1 MQDTNDKMNE
11 LMDAFNKKLKTRRIL
26 LMSKYTD
33 ITEAPISVQDEI
45 YTIQTLLNILEVSE
59 SDYITEK
66 VKSSNEI
73 EINVT
78 LIEEYE
84 NNLKKFDIFKEMNS
98 SDVSEKDESEYIKK
112 EQEKINKIPVN
123 QYTIRKQLIEEKYP
137 NIENAPQ
144 SIIDEYKNLEILIK
158 MINESNNDGIEKEEA
173 EDQTKIDVKNIKI
186 YNSILKI
193 NKTLQIINSRHLQPP
208 KKVIDEAIDKKIDE
222 QINSIPNDRE
232 ELKRKIR
239 ENELRI
245 DAITKSSK
253 MISDIDQTIN
263 INTEIKN
270 SVNQEIKEQSA
281 SILLESLKAKI
292 EEQLKTKTEQNI
304 TIVNPEV
311 KIEQNINI
319 SEPQIKVENTSA
331 PIVEEIKIEK
341 TIEPLDEQVIDI
353 IDNEHDETN
362 IIERI
367 YQAHFKTESKPDKD
381 GIIVAKSVPVEKKEV
396 KVDEKETKV
405 EEKKP
410 QTPEKVVMAVQ
421 TLIKGQEKTLISP
434 EYIKQNEKSEIF
446 KKVEK
451 DIKEEKVSVNPVKTI
466 TKKDLEAIYGQRKNE
481 PGFYEAIDIVNEALE
496 KDKK

>member
-26 LMSKYTD
+26 LMSKYSD

-59 SDYITEK
+59 SDYTTEK

-270 SVNQEIKEQSA
+270 SVNQETKEQSA
-281 SILLESLKAKI
+281 SRLLESLKAKI

-304 TIVNPEV
+304 TILNPEIKV
-311 KIEQNINI
+311 EQNINI
-319 SEPQIKVENTSA
+319 SEPQIKVENTPA
-331 PIVEEIKIEK
+331 PIVEEIKIEL
-341 TIEPLDEQVIDI
+341 TEEQIIDI
-353 IDNEHDETN
+353 IDTEHDETN
-362 IIERI
+362 IIEQI

>member
-26 LMSKYTD
+26 LMSKYSD
-33 ITEAPISVQDEI
+33 ITSAPISVQDEI

-59 SDYITEK
+59 SDFTTEK
-66 VKSSNEI
+66 VKSSNDI

-98 SDVSEKDESEYIKK
+98 SDVSEKDESEYIRK
-112 EQEKINKIPVN
+112 EQEKIDKIPVN

-158 MINESNNDGIEKEEA
+158 LINESNNEGIETEEA
-173 EDQTKIDVKNIKI
+173 DDKTRIDIKNIKI

-245 DAITKSSK
+245 EAITKSSK
-253 MISDIDQTIN
+253 MISNIDQTIN

-270 SVNQEIKEQSA
+270 SVSQELKEPSSS
-281 SILLESLKAKI
+281 SILESLKAKI
-292 EEQLKTKTEQNI
+292 EQELNSK
-304 TIVNPEV
+304 P
-311 KIEQNINI
+311 
-319 SEPQIKVENTSA
+319 
-331 PIVEEIKIEK
+331 EIKE
-341 TIEPLDEQVIDI
+341 EQVINKLNVEIGKDNNIDILKSKSIEETKSEDILPIEEQKNNI
-353 IDNEHDETN
+353 IDEEQDATN
-362 IIERI
+362 IIEQI
-367 YQAHFKTESKPDKD
+367 YKAHFETQNKPDKD
-381 GIIVAKSVPVEKKEV
+381 GIIVAKSVPVEKKEI
-396 KVDEKETKV
+396 KV

-434 EYIKQNEKSEIF
+434 EYIKETEKTEIF
-446 KKVEK
+446 KKTEK
-451 DIKEEKVSVNPVKTI
+451 EEKEEKVSLNPVKTI
-466 TKKDLEAIYGQRKNE
+466 TRQDLEAIYGQRKNE
-481 PGFYEAIDIVNEALE
+481 PGFYEAIDIVNEELE

>member
-1 MQDTNDKMNE
+1 MQNTNDKMNE

-26 LMSKYTD
+26 LMSKYSD
-33 ITEAPISVQDEI
+33 ITSAPISVQDEI

-59 SDYITEK
+59 SDFTTEK
-66 VKSSNEI
+66 VKSSNDI

-158 MINESNNDGIEKEEA
+158 MINESDVDGIETEEA

-245 DAITKSSK
+245 EAITKSSK

-270 SVNQEIKEQSA
+270 SVNQETKEQSA
-281 SILLESLKAKI
+281 SRLLENLKAKI
-292 EEQLKTKTEQNI
+292 EEQLNTKQNI
-304 TIVNPEV
+304 TIVNPEIKV
-311 KIEQNINI
+311 EQNINI
-319 SEPQIKVENTSA
+319 SEPQIKVENTST
-331 PIVEEIKIEK
+331 PIVEEIKIEL
-341 TIEPLDEQVIDI
+341 TEEQIIDI
-353 IDNEHDETN
+353 IDTEHDETN
-362 IIERI
+362 IIEQI

-434 EYIKQNEKSEIF
+434 EYIKETEKTEIF
-446 KKVEK
+446 KKPEK
-451 DIKEEKVSVNPVKTI
+451 EEKEEKVSLNPVKTI
-466 TKKDLEAIYGQRKNE
+466 TRKDLEAIYGQRKNE
-481 PGFYEAIDIVNEALE
+481 PGFYEAIDIVNEELE

>member
-1 MQDTNDKMNE
+1 
-11 LMDAFNKKLKTRRIL
+11 
-26 LMSKYTD
+26 
-33 ITEAPISVQDEI
+33 
-45 YTIQTLLNILEVSE
+45 
-59 SDYITEK
+59 
-66 VKSSNEI
+66 
-73 EINVT
+73 
-78 LIEEYE
+78 
-84 NNLKKFDIFKEMNS
+84 MNS

-158 MINESNNDGIEKEEA
+158 MINESNSGGIENEEA
-173 EDQTKIDVKNIKI
+173 EDPTKIDVKNIKI

-270 SVNQEIKEQSA
+270 SVNQETKEQSA
-281 SILLESLKAKI
+281 SRLLESLKAKI

-304 TIVNPEV
+304 TILNPEIKV
-311 KIEQNINI
+311 EQNINI
-319 SEPQIKVENTSA
+319 PEPQIKVENTPA
-331 PIVEEIKIEK
+331 PIVEEIKIEL
-341 TIEPLDEQVIDI
+341 TEEQIIDI
-353 IDNEHDETN
+353 IDTEHDETN
-362 IIERI
+362 IIEQI

-434 EYIKQNEKSEIF
+434 EYINETQKAEIF
-446 KKVEK
+446 KKVDK

>member
-59 SDYITEK
+59 SDYTTEK

-158 MINESNNDGIEKEEA
+158 MINESNVDGIETEEA

-245 DAITKSSK
+245 EAITKSSK

-270 SVNQEIKEQSA
+270 SVNQETKEQSA
-281 SILLESLKAKI
+281 SSLLESLKAKI
-292 EEQLKTKTEQNI
+292 EEQLNTKQNI
-304 TIVNPEV
+304 TILNPEIKV
-311 KIEQNINI
+311 EQNINI
-319 SEPQIKVENTSA
+319 SEPQIKVENTST
-331 PIVEEIKIEK
+331 PIVEEIKIEL
-341 TIEPLDEQVIDI
+341 TEEQIIDI
-353 IDNEHDETN
+353 IDTEHDETN
-362 IIERI
+362 IIEQI

-381 GIIVAKSVPVEKKEV
+381 GIIVAKSVPVEKKEGE
-396 KVDEKETKV
+396 VDEKETKV

-434 EYIKQNEKSEIF
+434 EYINETQKAEIF
-446 KKVEK
+446 KKVDK

-466 TKKDLEAIYGQRKNE
+466 TKKELEAIYGQRKNE

>member
-1 MQDTNDKMNE
+1 MQNTNDKMNE

-26 LMSKYTD
+26 LMSKYSD
-33 ITEAPISVQDEI
+33 ITSAPISVQDEI

-59 SDYITEK
+59 SDFTTEK
-66 VKSSNEI
+66 VKSSNDI

-98 SDVSEKDESEYIKK
+98 SDVSEKDESEYIRK
-112 EQEKINKIPVN
+112 EQEKIDKIPVN
-123 QYTIRKQLIEEKYP
+123 QYIIRKQLIEEKYP

-158 MINESNNDGIEKEEA
+158 LINESNNEGIETEEA
-173 EDQTKIDVKNIKI
+173 DDKTRIDIKNIKI

-245 DAITKSSK
+245 EAITKSSK
-253 MISDIDQTIN
+253 MISNIDQTIN

-270 SVNQEIKEQSA
+270 SVSQELKEPS
-281 SILLESLKAKI
+281 SSSVLESLKAKI
-292 EEQLKTKTEQNI
+292 EQELNSK
-304 TIVNPEV
+304 P
-311 KIEQNINI
+311 
-319 SEPQIKVENTSA
+319 
-331 PIVEEIKIEK
+331 EIKE
-341 TIEPLDEQVIDI
+341 EQVINKLNVEIGKDNNIDILKSKSIEETKSEDVLPIEEQENNI
-353 IDNEHDETN
+353 IDEEQDATN
-362 IIERI
+362 IIEQI
-367 YQAHFKTESKPDKD
+367 YKAHFETQNKPDKD
-381 GIIVAKSVPVEKKEV
+381 GIIVAKSVPVEKKEI
-396 KVDEKETKV
+396 KA

-410 QTPEKVVMAVQ
+410 QTSEKIVMAVQ

-434 EYIKQNEKSEIF
+434 EYIKETGKTEIF
-446 KKVEK
+446 KKPEK
-451 DIKEEKVSVNPVKTI
+451 EEKEEKVSLNPVKTI
-466 TKKDLEAIYGQRKNE
+466 TRQDLEAIYGQRKNE
-481 PGFYEAIDIVNEALE
+481 PGFYEAIDIVNEELE

>member
-59 SDYITEK
+59 SDYTTEK
-66 VKSSNEI
+66 VQSSNEI

-270 SVNQEIKEQSA
+270 SVNS
-281 SILLESLKAKI
+281 
-292 EEQLKTKTEQNI
+292 
-304 TIVNPEV
+304 EV
-311 KIEQNINI
+311 KVEQNINI

-353 IDNEHDETN
+353 IDAEHDETN
-362 IIERI
+362 IIEQI
-367 YQAHFKTESKPDKD
+367 YQAHLKIENKPDKD

-396 KVDEKETKV
+396 KLDEKETKV
-405 EEKKP
+405 EEKKS

>member
-59 SDYITEK
+59 SDYTTEK

-158 MINESNNDGIEKEEA
+158 MINESDVDGIEKEEA

-245 DAITKSSK
+245 EAITKSSK

-270 SVNQEIKEQSA
+270 SVNQETKEQSA
-281 SILLESLKAKI
+281 SRLLENLKAKI
-292 EEQLKTKTEQNI
+292 EEQLNTKQNI
-304 TIVNPEV
+304 TILNPEIKV
-311 KIEQNINI
+311 EQNINI
-319 SEPQIKVENTSA
+319 SEPQIKVENTST
-331 PIVEEIKIEK
+331 PIVEEIKIEL
-341 TIEPLDEQVIDI
+341 TEEQIIDI
-353 IDNEHDETN
+353 IDTEHDETN
-362 IIERI
+362 IIEQI
-367 YQAHFKTESKPDKD
+367 YQAHFKAENKPDKD

-434 EYIKQNEKSEIF
+434 EYINETQKAEIF

>member
-26 LMSKYTD
+26 LMSKYSD

-59 SDYITEK
+59 SDYTTEK

-270 SVNQEIKEQSA
+270 SVNQETKEQSA
-281 SILLESLKAKI
+281 SRLLESLKAKI

-304 TIVNPEV
+304 TILNPEIKV
-311 KIEQNINI
+311 EQNINI
-319 SEPQIKVENTSA
+319 SEPQIKVENTPA
-331 PIVEEIKIEK
+331 PIVEEIKIEL
-341 TIEPLDEQVIDI
+341 TEEQIIDI
-353 IDNEHDETN
+353 IDTEHDETN
-362 IIERI
+362 IIEQI

-434 EYIKQNEKSEIF
+434 EYINETQKAEIF
-446 KKVEK
+446 KKVDK

-481 PGFYEAIDIVNEALE
+481 PGFYEAIDIVNEAL
-496 KDKK
+496 

>member
-26 LMSKYTD
+26 LMSKYSD

-59 SDYITEK
+59 SDYTTEK

-270 SVNQEIKEQSA
+270 SVNS
-281 SILLESLKAKI
+281 
-292 EEQLKTKTEQNI
+292 
-304 TIVNPEV
+304 EV
-311 KIEQNINI
+311 KVEQNINI

-341 TIEPLDEQVIDI
+341 TIEPSDEQVIDI
-353 IDNEHDETN
+353 IDAEHDETN
-362 IIERI
+362 IIEQI
-367 YQAHFKTESKPDKD
+367 YQAHLKIENKPDKD

-396 KVDEKETKV
+396 KLDEKETKV
-405 EEKKP
+405 EEKKS

>member
-59 SDYITEK
+59 SDYTTEK

-112 EQEKINKIPVN
+112 EQEKINKMPVN

-245 DAITKSSK
+245 EAITKSSK

-270 SVNQEIKEQSA
+270 SVNQETKEQSA
-281 SILLESLKAKI
+281 SRLLENLKAKI
-292 EEQLKTKTEQNI
+292 EEQLNTKQNI
-304 TIVNPEV
+304 TILNPEIKV
-311 KIEQNINI
+311 EQNINI
-319 SEPQIKVENTSA
+319 SEPQIKVENTST
-331 PIVEEIKIEK
+331 PIVEEIKIEL
-341 TIEPLDEQVIDI
+341 TEEQIIDI
-353 IDNEHDETN
+353 IDTEHDETN
-362 IIERI
+362 IIEQI

-381 GIIVAKSVPVEKKEV
+381 GIIVAKSVPVEK
-396 KVDEKETKV
+396 KETKV

>member
-59 SDYITEK
+59 SDYTTEK

-158 MINESNNDGIEKEEA
+158 MINESDVDGIEKEEA

-245 DAITKSSK
+245 EAITKSSK

-270 SVNQEIKEQSA
+270 SVNQETKEQSA
-281 SILLESLKAKI
+281 SSLLESLKAKI

-319 SEPQIKVENTSA
+319 SEPQIKVENTST
-331 PIVEEIKIEK
+331 PIVEEIKIEP
-341 TIEPLDEQVIDI
+341 TEEQIIDI
-353 IDNEHDETN
+353 IDTEPDETN
-362 IIERI
+362 IIEQI
-367 YQAHFKTESKPDKD
+367 YQAHFKAENNPDKD
-381 GIIVAKSVPVEKKEV
+381 GIIVAKSVPVEKKEI
-396 KVDEKETKV
+396 KLDEKEVKV

-434 EYIKQNEKSEIF
+434 EYINETQKAEIF
-446 KKVEK
+446 KKIEK

>member
-1 MQDTNDKMNE
+1 MQNTNDKMNE

-26 LMSKYTD
+26 LMSKYSD
-33 ITEAPISVQDEI
+33 ITSAPISVQDEI

-59 SDYITEK
+59 SDFTTEK
-66 VKSSNEI
+66 VKSSNDI

-98 SDVSEKDESEYIKK
+98 SDVSEKDESEYIRK
-112 EQEKINKIPVN
+112 EQEKIDKIPVN
-123 QYTIRKQLIEEKYP
+123 QYIIRKQLIEEKYP

-158 MINESNNDGIEKEEA
+158 LINESNNEGIETEEA
-173 EDQTKIDVKNIKI
+173 DDKTRIDIKNIKI

-245 DAITKSSK
+245 EAITKLSK
-253 MISDIDQTIN
+253 MISNIDQTIN

-270 SVNQEIKEQSA
+270 SVSQELKEPSSS
-281 SILLESLKAKI
+281 SILESLKAKI
-292 EEQLKTKTEQNI
+292 EQELNSK
-304 TIVNPEV
+304 P
-311 KIEQNINI
+311 
-319 SEPQIKVENTSA
+319 
-331 PIVEEIKIEK
+331 EIKE
-341 TIEPLDEQVIDI
+341 EQVINKLNVEIGKDNNIDILKSKSIEETKSEDILPIEEQKNNI
-353 IDNEHDETN
+353 IDEEQDATN
-362 IIERI
+362 IIEQI
-367 YQAHFKTESKPDKD
+367 YKAHFETQNKPDKD
-381 GIIVAKSVPVEKKEV
+381 GIIVAKSVPVEKKEI
-396 KVDEKETKV
+396 KV

-434 EYIKQNEKSEIF
+434 EYIKETEKTEIF
-446 KKVEK
+446 KKTEK
-451 DIKEEKVSVNPVKTI
+451 EEKEEKVSLNPVKTI
-466 TKKDLEAIYGQRKNE
+466 TRQDLEAIYGQRKNE
-481 PGFYEAIDIVNEALE
+481 PGFYEAIDIVNEELE

>member
-59 SDYITEK
+59 SDYTTEK

-281 SILLESLKAKI
+281 ARLLENLKAKI
-292 EEQLKTKTEQNI
+292 EEQLNTKQNI
-304 TIVNPEV
+304 TILNPEIKV
-311 KIEQNINI
+311 EQNINI
-319 SEPQIKVENTSA
+319 SEPQIKVENTST
-331 PIVEEIKIEK
+331 PIVEEIKIEL
-341 TIEPLDEQVIDI
+341 TEEQIIDI
-353 IDNEHDETN
+353 IDTEHDETN
-362 IIERI
+362 IIEQI

-434 EYIKQNEKSEIF
+434 EYINETQKAEIF
-446 KKVEK
+446 KKVDK

>member
-59 SDYITEK
+59 SDYTTEK

-208 KKVIDEAIDKKIDE
+208 RKVIDEAIDKKIDE

-270 SVNQEIKEQSA
+270 SVNQETKEQSA
-281 SILLESLKAKI
+281 SRLLESLKAKI

-304 TIVNPEV
+304 TILNPEIKV
-311 KIEQNINI
+311 EQNINI
-319 SEPQIKVENTSA
+319 SEPQIKVENTPA
-331 PIVEEIKIEK
+331 PIVEEIKIEL
-341 TIEPLDEQVIDI
+341 TEEQIIDI
-353 IDNEHDETN
+353 IDTEHDETN
-362 IIERI
+362 IIEQI

-381 GIIVAKSVPVEKKEV
+381 GIIVAKSVPVEK
-396 KVDEKETKV
+396 KETKV

-434 EYIKQNEKSEIF
+434 EYINETQKAEIF
-446 KKVEK
+446 KKVDK

>member
-1 MQDTNDKMNE
+1 MQNTNDKMNE

-26 LMSKYTD
+26 LMSKYSD
-33 ITEAPISVQDEI
+33 ITSAPISVQDEI

-59 SDYITEK
+59 SDFTTEK
-66 VKSSNEI
+66 VKSSNDI

-98 SDVSEKDESEYIKK
+98 SDVSEKDESEYIRK
-112 EQEKINKIPVN
+112 EQEKIDKIPVN

-158 MINESNNDGIEKEEA
+158 LINESNNEGIETEEA
-173 EDQTKIDVKNIKI
+173 DDKTRIDIKNIKI

-245 DAITKSSK
+245 EAITKSSK
-253 MISDIDQTIN
+253 MISNIDQTIN

-270 SVNQEIKEQSA
+270 SVSQELKEPSSS
-281 SILLESLKAKI
+281 SILESLKAKI
-292 EEQLKTKTEQNI
+292 EQELNSK
-304 TIVNPEV
+304 P
-311 KIEQNINI
+311 
-319 SEPQIKVENTSA
+319 
-331 PIVEEIKIEK
+331 EIKE
-341 TIEPLDEQVIDI
+341 EQVINKLNVEIGKDNNIDILKSKSIEETKSEDILPIEEQKNNI
-353 IDNEHDETN
+353 IDEEQDATN
-362 IIERI
+362 IIEQI
-367 YQAHFKTESKPDKD
+367 YKAHFETQNKPDKD
-381 GIIVAKSVPVEKKEV
+381 GIIVAKSVPVEKKEI
-396 KVDEKETKV
+396 KV

-434 EYIKQNEKSEIF
+434 EYIKETEKTEIF
-446 KKVEK
+446 KKTEK
-451 DIKEEKVSVNPVKTI
+451 EEKEEKVSLNPVKTI
-466 TKKDLEAIYGQRKNE
+466 TRQDLEAIYGQRKNE
-481 PGFYEAIDIVNEALE
+481 PGFYEAIDIVNEELE

>member
-1 MQDTNDKMNE
+1 MQNTNDKMNE

-26 LMSKYTD
+26 LMSKYSD
-33 ITEAPISVQDEI
+33 ITSAPISVQDEI

-59 SDYITEK
+59 SDFTTEK
-66 VKSSNEI
+66 VKSSNDI

-98 SDVSEKDESEYIKK
+98 SDVSEKDESEYIRK
-112 EQEKINKIPVN
+112 EQEKIDKIPVN
-123 QYTIRKQLIEEKYP
+123 QYIIRKQLIEEKYP

-158 MINESNNDGIEKEEA
+158 LINESNNEGIETEEA
-173 EDQTKIDVKNIKI
+173 DDKTRIDIKNIKI

-245 DAITKSSK
+245 EAITKSSK
-253 MISDIDQTIN
+253 MISNIDQTIN

-270 SVNQEIKEQSA
+270 SVSQELKEPSSS
-281 SILLESLKAKI
+281 SILESLKAKI
-292 EEQLKTKTEQNI
+292 EQELNSK
-304 TIVNPEV
+304 P
-311 KIEQNINI
+311 
-319 SEPQIKVENTSA
+319 
-331 PIVEEIKIEK
+331 EIKE
-341 TIEPLDEQVIDI
+341 EQVINKLNVEIGKDNNIDILKSKSIEETKSEDILPIEEQKNNI
-353 IDNEHDETN
+353 IDEEQDATN
-362 IIERI
+362 IIEQI
-367 YQAHFKTESKPDKD
+367 YKAHFETQNKPDKD
-381 GIIVAKSVPVEKKEV
+381 GIIVAKSVPVEKKEI
-396 KVDEKETKV
+396 KV

-434 EYIKQNEKSEIF
+434 EYIKETEKTEIF
-446 KKVEK
+446 KKPEK
-451 DIKEEKVSVNPVKTI
+451 EEKEEKVSLNPVKTI
-466 TKKDLEAIYGQRKNE
+466 TRKDLEAIYGQRKNE
-481 PGFYEAIDIVNEALE
+481 PGFYEAIDIVNEELE

>member
-26 LMSKYTD
+26 LMSKYSD
-33 ITEAPISVQDEI
+33 ITSAPISVQDEI

-59 SDYITEK
+59 SDFTTEK
-66 VKSSNEI
+66 VKSSNDI

-98 SDVSEKDESEYIKK
+98 SDVSEKDESEYIRK
-112 EQEKINKIPVN
+112 EQEKIDKIPVN

-158 MINESNNDGIEKEEA
+158 LINESNNEGIEAEEA
-173 EDQTKIDVKNIKI
+173 DDKTKIDIKNIKI

-245 DAITKSSK
+245 EAITKSSK
-253 MISDIDQTIN
+253 MISNIDQTIN

-270 SVNQEIKEQSA
+270 SVSQELKEPSSS
-281 SILLESLKAKI
+281 SILESLKAKI
-292 EEQLKTKTEQNI
+292 EQELNSK
-304 TIVNPEV
+304 P
-311 KIEQNINI
+311 
-319 SEPQIKVENTSA
+319 
-331 PIVEEIKIEK
+331 EIKE
-341 TIEPLDEQVIDI
+341 EQVINKLNVEIGKDNNIDILKSKSSEETKSEDVLPIEEQANNI
-353 IDNEHDETN
+353 IDEEQDATN
-362 IIERI
+362 IIEQI
-367 YQAHFKTESKPDKD
+367 YKAHFETQNKPDKD
-381 GIIVAKSVPVEKKEV
+381 GIIVAKSVPVEKKEI
-396 KVDEKETKV
+396 KV

-434 EYIKQNEKSEIF
+434 EYIKETEKTEIF
-446 KKVEK
+446 KKPEK
-451 DIKEEKVSVNPVKTI
+451 EEKEEKVSLNPVKTI
-466 TKKDLEAIYGQRKNE
+466 TRQDLEAIYGQRKNE
-481 PGFYEAIDIVNEALE
+481 PGFYEAIDIVNEELE

>member
-59 SDYITEK
+59 SDYTTEK

-112 EQEKINKIPVN
+112 EQEKINKMPVN

-158 MINESNNDGIEKEEA
+158 MINESNVDGIETEEA

-245 DAITKSSK
+245 EAITKSSK

-270 SVNQEIKEQSA
+270 SVNQETKEQSA
-281 SILLESLKAKI
+281 SRLLENLKAKI
-292 EEQLKTKTEQNI
+292 EEQLNTKQNI
-304 TIVNPEV
+304 TILNPEIKV
-311 KIEQNINI
+311 EQNINI
-319 SEPQIKVENTSA
+319 SEPQIKVENTST
-331 PIVEEIKIEK
+331 PIVEEIKIEL
-341 TIEPLDEQVIDI
+341 TEEQIIDI
-353 IDNEHDETN
+353 IDTEHDETN
-362 IIERI
+362 IIEQI

-381 GIIVAKSVPVEKKEV
+381 GIIVAKSVPVEK
-396 KVDEKETKV
+396 KETKV

-434 EYIKQNEKSEIF
+434 EYINETQKAEIF
-446 KKVEK
+446 KKVDK

>member
-26 LMSKYTD
+26 LMSKYSD

-59 SDYITEK
+59 SDYTTEK

-270 SVNQEIKEQSA
+270 SVNQETKEQSA
-281 SILLESLKAKI
+281 SRLLESLKAKI

-304 TIVNPEV
+304 TILNPEIKV
-311 KIEQNINI
+311 EQNINI
-319 SEPQIKVENTSA
+319 SEPQIKVENTPA
-331 PIVEEIKIEK
+331 PIVEEIKIEL
-341 TIEPLDEQVIDI
+341 TEEQIIDI
-353 IDNEHDETN
+353 IDTEHDETN
-362 IIERI
+362 IIEQI

-434 EYIKQNEKSEIF
+434 EYINETQKAEIF
-446 KKVEK
+446 KKVDK
-451 DIKEEKVSVNPVKTI
+451 DIKEEKVSVNSVKTI

>member
-26 LMSKYTD
+26 LMSKYSD

-59 SDYITEK
+59 SDYTTEK

-245 DAITKSSK
+245 EAITKSSK
-253 MISDIDQTIN
+253 IISDIDQTIN

-270 SVNQEIKEQSA
+270 SVNQETKEQSA
-281 SILLESLKAKI
+281 SRLLENLKAKI
-292 EEQLKTKTEQNI
+292 EEQLNTKQNI
-304 TIVNPEV
+304 TILNPEIKV
-311 KIEQNINI
+311 EQNINI
-319 SEPQIKVENTSA
+319 SEPQIKVENTST
-331 PIVEEIKIEK
+331 PIVEEIKIEL
-341 TIEPLDEQVIDI
+341 TEEQIIDI
-353 IDNEHDETN
+353 IDTEHDETN
-362 IIERI
+362 IIEQI

>member
-59 SDYITEK
+59 SDYTTEK

-270 SVNQEIKEQSA
+270 SVNQETKEQSA
-281 SILLESLKAKI
+281 SRLLESLKAKI

-304 TIVNPEV
+304 TILNPEIKV
-311 KIEQNINI
+311 EQNINI
-319 SEPQIKVENTSA
+319 SEPQIKVENTPA
-331 PIVEEIKIEK
+331 PIVEEIKIEL
-341 TIEPLDEQVIDI
+341 TEEQIIDI
-353 IDNEHDETN
+353 IDTEHDETN
-362 IIERI
+362 IIEQI

-434 EYIKQNEKSEIF
+434 EYIKQTEKSEIF

>member
-59 SDYITEK
+59 SDYTTEK

-158 MINESNNDGIEKEEA
+158 MINESDVDGIETEEA

-281 SILLESLKAKI
+281 ARLLENLKAKI
-292 EEQLKTKTEQNI
+292 EEQLNTKQNI
-304 TIVNPEV
+304 TILNPEIKV
-311 KIEQNINI
+311 EQNINI
-319 SEPQIKVENTSA
+319 SEPQIKVENTST
-331 PIVEEIKIEK
+331 PIVEEIKIEL
-341 TIEPLDEQVIDI
+341 TEEQIIDI
-353 IDNEHDETN
+353 IDTEHDETN
-362 IIERI
+362 IIEQI

-434 EYIKQNEKSEIF
+434 EYINETQKAEIF
-446 KKVEK
+446 KKVDK

>member
-59 SDYITEK
+59 SDYTTEK

-158 MINESNNDGIEKEEA
+158 MINESNNDSIEKEEA

-270 SVNQEIKEQSA
+270 SVNQETKEQSA
-281 SILLESLKAKI
+281 SRLLENLKAKI
-292 EEQLKTKTEQNI
+292 EEQLNTKQNI
-304 TIVNPEV
+304 TILNPEIKV
-311 KIEQNINI
+311 EQNINI
-319 SEPQIKVENTSA
+319 SEPQIKVENTST
-331 PIVEEIKIEK
+331 PIVEEIKIEL
-341 TIEPLDEQVIDI
+341 TEEQIIDI
-353 IDNEHDETN
+353 IDTEHDETN
-362 IIERI
+362 IIEQI

-434 EYIKQNEKSEIF
+434 EYIKQTEKSEIF

-451 DIKEEKVSVNPVKTI
+451 DIKEEKVSVNPVNPVKTI

>member
-59 SDYITEK
+59 SDYTTEK

-158 MINESNNDGIEKEEA
+158 MINESNVDGIETEEA

-270 SVNQEIKEQSA
+270 SVNQETKEQSA
-281 SILLESLKAKI
+281 SRLLESLKAKI

-304 TIVNPEV
+304 TILNPEIKV
-311 KIEQNINI
+311 EQNINI
-319 SEPQIKVENTSA
+319 SEPQIKVENTPA
-331 PIVEEIKIEK
+331 TIVEEIKIEL
-341 TIEPLDEQVIDI
+341 TEEQIIDI
-353 IDNEHDETN
+353 IDTEHDETN
-362 IIERI
+362 IIEQI

-381 GIIVAKSVPVEKKEV
+381 GIIVAKSVPVEK
-396 KVDEKETKV
+396 KETKV

-434 EYIKQNEKSEIF
+434 EYINETQKAEIF
-446 KKVEK
+446 KKVDK

>member
-59 SDYITEK
+59 SDYTTEK

-158 MINESNNDGIEKEEA
+158 MINESDIDGIETEEA

-245 DAITKSSK
+245 EAITKSSK

-270 SVNQEIKEQSA
+270 SVNQETKEQSA
-281 SILLESLKAKI
+281 SRLLENLKAKI

-304 TIVNPEV
+304 TILNPEIKV
-311 KIEQNINI
+311 EQNINI
-319 SEPQIKVENTSA
+319 SEPQIKVENTPA
-331 PIVEEIKIEK
+331 PIVEEIKIEL
-341 TIEPLDEQVIDI
+341 TEEQIIDI
-353 IDNEHDETN
+353 IDTEHDETN
-362 IIERI
+362 IIEQI

-434 EYIKQNEKSEIF
+434 EYINETQKAEIF
-446 KKVEK
+446 KKVDK

>member
-59 SDYITEK
+59 SDYTTEK

-158 MINESNNDGIEKEEA
+158 MINESNSDGIEKEEA

-193 NKTLQIINSRHLQPP
+193 NKTLQI
-208 KKVIDEAIDKKIDE
+208 
-222 QINSIPNDRE
+222 INSIPNDRE

-319 SEPQIKVENTSA
+319 SEPQIKVENTPA

-434 EYIKQNEKSEIF
+434 EYIKQTEKSEIF

>member
-270 SVNQEIKEQSA
+270 SVNQETKEQSA
-281 SILLESLKAKI
+281 SRLLESLKAKI

-304 TIVNPEV
+304 TILNPEIKV
-311 KIEQNINI
+311 EQNINI
-319 SEPQIKVENTSA
+319 SEPQIKVENTPA
-331 PIVEEIKIEK
+331 PIVEEIKIEL
-341 TIEPLDEQVIDI
+341 TEEQIIDI
-353 IDNEHDETN
+353 IDTEHDETN
-362 IIERI
+362 IIEQI

-381 GIIVAKSVPVEKKEV
+381 GIIVAKSVPVEKKKGE
-396 KVDEKETKV
+396 VDEKETKV

-434 EYIKQNEKSEIF
+434 EYINETQKAEIF
-446 KKVEK
+446 KKVDK

>member
-59 SDYITEK
+59 SDYTTEK

-245 DAITKSSK
+245 EAITKSSK
-253 MISDIDQTIN
+253 MISNIDQTIN

-270 SVNQEIKEQSA
+270 SVSQELKEPSSS
-281 SILLESLKAKI
+281 SILESLKAKI
-292 EEQLKTKTEQNI
+292 EQELNSK
-304 TIVNPEV
+304 P
-311 KIEQNINI
+311 
-319 SEPQIKVENTSA
+319 
-331 PIVEEIKIEK
+331 EIKE
-341 TIEPLDEQVIDI
+341 EQVINKLNVEIGKDNNIDILKSKSIEETKSEDILPIEEQKNNI
-353 IDNEHDETN
+353 IDEEQDATN
-362 IIERI
+362 IIEQI
-367 YQAHFKTESKPDKD
+367 YKAHFETQNKPDKD
-381 GIIVAKSVPVEKKEV
+381 GIIVAKSVPVEKKEI
-396 KVDEKETKV
+396 KV

-434 EYIKQNEKSEIF
+434 EYIKETEKTEIF
-446 KKVEK
+446 KKTEK
-451 DIKEEKVSVNPVKTI
+451 EEKEEKVSLNPVKTI
-466 TKKDLEAIYGQRKNE
+466 TRQDLEAIYGQRKNE
-481 PGFYEAIDIVNEALE
+481 PGFYEAIDIVNEELE

>member
-59 SDYITEK
+59 SDYTTEK

-158 MINESNNDGIEKEEA
+158 MINESDVDGIETEEA

-270 SVNQEIKEQSA
+270 SVNQETKEQSA
-281 SILLESLKAKI
+281 SRLLESLKAKI

-304 TIVNPEV
+304 TILNPEIKV
-311 KIEQNINI
+311 EQNINI
-319 SEPQIKVENTSA
+319 SEPQIKVENTPA
-331 PIVEEIKIEK
+331 PIVEEIKIEL
-341 TIEPLDEQVIDI
+341 TEEQIIDI
-353 IDNEHDETN
+353 IDTEHDETN
-362 IIERI
+362 IIEQI

-396 KVDEKETKV
+396 KLDEKETKV
-405 EEKKP
+405 EEKKS

>member
-158 MINESNNDGIEKEEA
+158 MINESNVDGIETEEA

-270 SVNQEIKEQSA
+270 SVNQETKEQSA
-281 SILLESLKAKI
+281 SRLLESLKAKI

-304 TIVNPEV
+304 TILNPEIKV
-311 KIEQNINI
+311 EQNINI
-319 SEPQIKVENTSA
+319 SEPQIKVENTPA
-331 PIVEEIKIEK
+331 PIVEEIKIEL
-341 TIEPLDEQVIDI
+341 TEEQIIDI
-353 IDNEHDETN
+353 IDTEHDETN
-362 IIERI
+362 IIEQI

-381 GIIVAKSVPVEKKEV
+381 GIIVAKSVPVEK
-396 KVDEKETKV
+396 KETKV

-434 EYIKQNEKSEIF
+434 EYINETQKAEIF
-446 KKVEK
+446 KKVDK

>member
-1 MQDTNDKMNE
+1 MQNTNDKMNE

-26 LMSKYTD
+26 LMSKYSD
-33 ITEAPISVQDEI
+33 ITSAPISVQDEI

-59 SDYITEK
+59 SDFTTEK
-66 VKSSNEI
+66 VKSSNDI

-98 SDVSEKDESEYIKK
+98 SDVSEKDESEYIRK
-112 EQEKINKIPVN
+112 EQEKIDKIPVN

-158 MINESNNDGIEKEEA
+158 LINESNNEGIEAEEA
-173 EDQTKIDVKNIKI
+173 DDKTKIDIKNIKI

-245 DAITKSSK
+245 EAITKSSK
-253 MISDIDQTIN
+253 MISNIDQTIN

-270 SVNQEIKEQSA
+270 SVSQELKEPSSS
-281 SILLESLKAKI
+281 SILESLKAKI
-292 EEQLKTKTEQNI
+292 EQELNSK
-304 TIVNPEV
+304 P
-311 KIEQNINI
+311 
-319 SEPQIKVENTSA
+319 
-331 PIVEEIKIEK
+331 EIKE
-341 TIEPLDEQVIDI
+341 EQVINKLNVEIGKDNNIDILKSKSSEETKSEDVLPIEEQANNI
-353 IDNEHDETN
+353 IDEEQDATN
-362 IIERI
+362 IIEQI
-367 YQAHFKTESKPDKD
+367 YKAHFETQNKPDKD
-381 GIIVAKSVPVEKKEV
+381 GIIVAKSVPVEKKEI
-396 KVDEKETKV
+396 KV

-410 QTPEKVVMAVQ
+410 QAPEKVVMAVQ

-434 EYIKQNEKSEIF
+434 EYIKETEKTEIF
-446 KKVEK
+446 KKPEK
-451 DIKEEKVSVNPVKTI
+451 EEKEEKVSLNPVKTI
-466 TKKDLEAIYGQRKNE
+466 TRKDLEAIYGQRKNE
-481 PGFYEAIDIVNEALE
+481 PGFYEAIDIVNEELE

>member
-59 SDYITEK
+59 SDYTTEK

-112 EQEKINKIPVN
+112 EQEKINKMPVN

-245 DAITKSSK
+245 EAITKSSK

-270 SVNQEIKEQSA
+270 SVNQETKEQSA
-281 SILLESLKAKI
+281 SRLLENLKAKI
-292 EEQLKTKTEQNI
+292 EEQLNTKQNI
-304 TIVNPEV
+304 TILNPEIKV
-311 KIEQNINI
+311 EQNINI
-319 SEPQIKVENTSA
+319 SEPQIKVENTST
-331 PIVEEIKIEK
+331 PIVEEIKIEL
-341 TIEPLDEQVIDI
+341 TEEQIIDI
-353 IDNEHDETN
+353 IDTEHDETN
-362 IIERI
+362 IIEQI

-381 GIIVAKSVPVEKKEV
+381 GIIVAKSVPVEK
-396 KVDEKETKV
+396 KETKV

-481 PGFYEAIDIVNEALE
+481 PG
-496 KDKK
+496 

>member
-59 SDYITEK
+59 SDYTTEK

-112 EQEKINKIPVN
+112 EQEKINKMPVN

-270 SVNQEIKEQSA
+270 SVNQETKEQSA
-281 SILLESLKAKI
+281 SRLLENLKAKI
-292 EEQLKTKTEQNI
+292 EEQLNTKQNI
-304 TIVNPEV
+304 TILNPEIKV
-311 KIEQNINI
+311 EQNINI

-381 GIIVAKSVPVEKKEV
+381 GIIVAKSVPVEK
-396 KVDEKETKV
+396 KETKV

>member
-11 LMDAFNKKLKTRRIL
+11 LMEAFNKKLKTRRIL

-59 SDYITEK
+59 SDYTTEK

-158 MINESNNDGIEKEEA
+158 MINESNVDGIETEEA

-245 DAITKSSK
+245 EAITKSSK

-270 SVNQEIKEQSA
+270 SVNQETKEQSA
-281 SILLESLKAKI
+281 SRLLENLKAKI
-292 EEQLKTKTEQNI
+292 EEQLNTKQNI
-304 TIVNPEV
+304 TILNPEIKV
-311 KIEQNINI
+311 EQNINI
-319 SEPQIKVENTSA
+319 SEPQIKVENTST
-331 PIVEEIKIEK
+331 PIVEEIKIEL
-341 TIEPLDEQVIDI
+341 TEEQIIDI
-353 IDNEHDETN
+353 IDTEHDETN
-362 IIERI
+362 IIEQI

-434 EYIKQNEKSEIF
+434 EYINETQKAEIF
-446 KKVEK
+446 KKVDK

>member
-59 SDYITEK
+59 SDYTTEK

-158 MINESNNDGIEKEEA
+158 MINESNVDGIETEEA

-319 SEPQIKVENTSA
+319 SEPQIKVENTST
-331 PIVEEIKIEK
+331 PIVEEIKIEP
-341 TIEPLDEQVIDI
+341 TEEQIIDI
-353 IDNEHDETN
+353 IDTEHDETN
-362 IIERI
+362 IIEQI

-381 GIIVAKSVPVEKKEV
+381 GIIVAKSVPVEK
-396 KVDEKETKV
+396 KETKV

-434 EYIKQNEKSEIF
+434 EYINETQKAEIF
-446 KKVEK
+446 KKVDK

>member
-59 SDYITEK
+59 SDYTTEK

-112 EQEKINKIPVN
+112 EQEKINKMPVN

-245 DAITKSSK
+245 EAITKSSK

-270 SVNQEIKEQSA
+270 SVNQETKEQSA
-281 SILLESLKAKI
+281 SRLLENLKAKI
-292 EEQLKTKTEQNI
+292 EEQLNTKQNI
-304 TIVNPEV
+304 TILNPEIKV
-311 KIEQNINI
+311 EQNINI
-319 SEPQIKVENTSA
+319 SEPQIKVENTST
-331 PIVEEIKIEK
+331 PIVEEIKIEL
-341 TIEPLDEQVIDI
+341 TEEQIIDI
-353 IDNEHDETN
+353 IDTEHDETN
-362 IIERI
+362 IIEQI

-381 GIIVAKSVPVEKKEV
+381 GIIVAKSVPVEK
-396 KVDEKETKV
+396 KETKV

-451 DIKEEKVSVNPVKTI
+451 DIKEEKVSVNPVKKI

>member
-26 LMSKYTD
+26 LMSKYSD

-59 SDYITEK
+59 SDYTTEK

-270 SVNQEIKEQSA
+270 SVNQETKEQSA
-281 SILLESLKAKI
+281 SSLLESLKAKI

-319 SEPQIKVENTSA
+319 SEPQIKVENTPA
-331 PIVEEIKIEK
+331 PIVEEIKIEL
-341 TIEPLDEQVIDI
+341 TEEQIIDI
-353 IDNEHDETN
+353 IDTEHDETN
-362 IIERI
+362 IIEQI

-434 EYIKQNEKSEIF
+434 EYINETQKAEIF
-446 KKVEK
+446 KKVDK

>member
-1 MQDTNDKMNE
+1 MQNTNDKMNE

-26 LMSKYTD
+26 LMSKYSD
-33 ITEAPISVQDEI
+33 ITSAPISVQDEI

-59 SDYITEK
+59 SDFTTEK
-66 VKSSNEI
+66 VKSSNDI

-98 SDVSEKDESEYIKK
+98 SDVSEKDESEYIRK
-112 EQEKINKIPVN
+112 EQEKIDKIPVN

-158 MINESNNDGIEKEEA
+158 LINESNNEGIETEEA
-173 EDQTKIDVKNIKI
+173 DDKTRIDIKNIKI

-245 DAITKSSK
+245 EAITKSSK
-253 MISDIDQTIN
+253 MISNIDQTIN

-270 SVNQEIKEQSA
+270 SVSQELKEPSSS
-281 SILLESLKAKI
+281 SILESLKAKI
-292 EEQLKTKTEQNI
+292 EQELNSK
-304 TIVNPEV
+304 P
-311 KIEQNINI
+311 
-319 SEPQIKVENTSA
+319 
-331 PIVEEIKIEK
+331 EIKE
-341 TIEPLDEQVIDI
+341 EQVINKLNVEIGKDNNIDILKSKSSEETKSEDVLPIEEQANNI
-353 IDNEHDETN
+353 IDEEQDATN
-362 IIERI
+362 IIEQI
-367 YQAHFKTESKPDKD
+367 YKAHFETQNKPDKD
-381 GIIVAKSVPVEKKEV
+381 GIIVAKSVPVEKKEI
-396 KVDEKETKV
+396 KV

-410 QTPEKVVMAVQ
+410 QAPEKVVMAVQ

-434 EYIKQNEKSEIF
+434 EYIKETEKTEIF
-446 KKVEK
+446 KKPEK
-451 DIKEEKVSVNPVKTI
+451 EEKEEKVSLNPVKTI
-466 TKKDLEAIYGQRKNE
+466 TRQDLEAIYGQRKNE
-481 PGFYEAIDIVNEALE
+481 PGFYEAIDIVNEELE

>member
-59 SDYITEK
+59 SDYTTEK

-270 SVNQEIKEQSA
+270 SVNQETKEQSA
-281 SILLESLKAKI
+281 SRLLESLKAKI

-304 TIVNPEV
+304 TILNPEIKV
-311 KIEQNINI
+311 EQNINI
-319 SEPQIKVENTSA
+319 SEPQIKVENTPA
-331 PIVEEIKIEK
+331 PIVEEIKIEL
-341 TIEPLDEQVIDI
+341 TEEQIIDI
-353 IDNEHDETN
+353 IDTEHDETN
-362 IIERI
+362 IIEQI

-381 GIIVAKSVPVEKKEV
+381 GIIVAKSVPVEK
-396 KVDEKETKV
+396 KETKV

-434 EYIKQNEKSEIF
+434 EYINETQKAEIF
-446 KKVEK
+446 KKIEK